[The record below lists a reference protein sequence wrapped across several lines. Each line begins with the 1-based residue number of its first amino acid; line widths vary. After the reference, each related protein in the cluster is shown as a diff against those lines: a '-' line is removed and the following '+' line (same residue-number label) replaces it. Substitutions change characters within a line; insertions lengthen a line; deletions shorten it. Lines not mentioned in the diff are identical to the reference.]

1 MCVCVCVCMCAH
13 TCVCVCLCAC
23 MCLHCVQV
31 KIHYTLEGST
41 TVIKT
46 LSANISKVDFIMLGL
61 PGAPEDYKITSVEA
75 YDGTKLTDLSAP
87 PPHTVYVVGVRT
99 K

>member
-1 MCVCVCVCMCAH
+1 MCVCV
-13 TCVCVCLCAC
+13 
-23 MCLHCVQV
+23 CLHCVQV

-46 LSANISKVDFIMLGL
+46 LSANISKVDFIMVGL

-75 YDGTKLTDLSAP
+75 FDGTKLTDLSAP
-87 PPHTVYVVGVRT
+87 PPDTVYVVGVRT

>member
-1 MCVCVCVCMCAH
+1 M
-13 TCVCVCLCAC
+13 
-23 MCLHCVQV
+23 
-31 KIHYTLEGST
+31 EGST

-46 LSANISKVDFIMLGL
+46 LSANIAKLDFIMLGL

-75 YDGTKLTDLSAP
+75 FDGTKLTDLKARP
-87 PPHTVYVVGVRT
+87 PDTVYVVGVRT